1 MMSIVDCSALR
12 TCAERTTYLMGGNLC
27 SATAVSQV
35 QLSGRLAFGI
45 IVLSLLRGCLLHIRF
60 VRWGSIHAFDGH
72 GGCQPRL

>member
-1 MMSIVDCSALR
+1 
-12 TCAERTTYLMGGNLC
+12 MGGNLC

-35 QLSGRLAFGI
+35 QLSERLAFGI

-72 GGCQPRL
+72 GGCQPHLCYSMRLLAGYVVVWDGRQSA